1 MSFPKSKIT
10 LVTGANGFVGS
21 VLIQELSRR
30 GYDVRQ
36 LVRNKSP
43 LKHPNEKKFWID
55 GLDNLGDLSKPLKDV
70 EVVIHIAA
78 RVHVMNEKGKDPLS
92 EYRRINVESTLNLA
106 RQAATSGVK
115 RFVFLSSIKVNGE
128 VTEKNKPFRA
138 DDIPNPKDPYA
149 ISKSEA
155 EAGLMRLAKETGMEV
170 VIIRPPLVYGPGV
183 KANFLNMI
191 KMLHAGIP
199 LPFGA
204 INNKRS
210 FVFIDNLVDLII
222 KVIDHPSASGEI
234 FLVSDG
240 HDVSTSSLLNL
251 LSLALVGRKA
261 RLIALP
267 QSLLR
272 FIFKVLGKSA
282 LSDRLLGSLQLDI
295 EKTKHKLDWMPPVSF
310 NRAIKITAKTYM
322 NSGH

>member
-1 MSFPKSKIT
+1 MESIKLQKI
-10 LVTGANGFVGS
+10 LLTGVAGFVGS
-21 VLIQELSRR
+21 E
-30 GYDVRQ
+30 
-36 LVRNKSP
+36 LVRSLILAGYELIGVSRKTFP
-43 LKHPNEKKFWID
+43 FKHPKFINTIVEDISSAMDMQSSLD
-55 GLDNLGDLSKPLKDV
+55 GVN
-70 EVVIHIAA
+70 VVIHLAA
-78 RVHVMNEKGKDPLS
+78 RVHVMNEKCKDSLS
-92 EYRRINVESTLNLA
+92 EYRRHNVESTLNLA

-138 DDIPNPKDPYA
+138 DDTPNPKDPYA
-149 ISKSEA
+149 ISKCEA
-155 EAGLMRLAKETGMEV
+155 EAGLIRLAKETGMEV

-210 FVFIDNLVDLII
+210 LVFIDNLVDLII

-267 QSLLR
+267 QSLLK
-272 FIFKVLGKSA
+272 FIFKVLGKSE
-282 LSDRLLGSLQLDI
+282 LSVRLLGSLQLDI

-310 NRAIKITAKTYM
+310 NRAIKITAKSYM
-322 NSGH
+322 NSGY

>member
-1 MSFPKSKIT
+1 MILPKAKLA

-21 VLIQELSRR
+21 VLINELSRS

-36 LVRNKSP
+36 LLRNESSFKNPSV
-43 LKHPNEKKFWID
+43 NKFWID

-70 EVVIHIAA
+70 EVLIHLAA
-78 RVHVMNEKGKDPLS
+78 RVHVMNEKRKDPLS

-149 ISKSEA
+149 ISKCEA
-155 EAGLMRLAKETGMEV
+155 EAGLMTLAKETGMEV

-210 FVFIDNLVDLII
+210 LVFIDNLVDLVI
-222 KVIDHPSASGEI
+222 KVIDHPGASGEI
-234 FLVSDG
+234 FLVSDDY
-240 HDVSTSSLLNL
+240 DVSTSVLLNM
-251 LSLALVGRKA
+251 LSVALMGREA

-272 FIFKVLGKSA
+272 IIFKVLGKSA
-282 LSDRLLGSLQLDI
+282 LSDRLLDSLQLDI
-295 EKTKHKLDWMPPVSF
+295 EKTKNKLDWMPPVTF
-310 NRAIKITAKTYM
+310 DRAIKITANNYM